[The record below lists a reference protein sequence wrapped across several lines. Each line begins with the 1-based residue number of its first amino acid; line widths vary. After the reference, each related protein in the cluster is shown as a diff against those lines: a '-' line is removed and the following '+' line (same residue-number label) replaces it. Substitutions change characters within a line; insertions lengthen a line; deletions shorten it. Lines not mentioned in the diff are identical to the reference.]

1 MSNWDRRELMQVA
14 DAIRNVL
21 KDDALADG
29 QRSYLVALLERAEV
43 GSKTVQTNST
53 LLQEIKG
60 KLCAFCREQQLCH
73 CEGAVAWSH
82 VCEFSADDQDGNVP
96 ASHSHPA
103 RTQLAV

>member
-60 KLCAFCREQQLCH
+60 KLCNFCREERLCQ
-73 CEGAVAWSH
+73 CEGVALLSK
-82 VCEFSADDQDGNVP
+82 VCKFVAQDQVGTEL
-96 ASHSHPA
+96 ASHSHPV
-103 RTQLAV
+103 RTQLAG